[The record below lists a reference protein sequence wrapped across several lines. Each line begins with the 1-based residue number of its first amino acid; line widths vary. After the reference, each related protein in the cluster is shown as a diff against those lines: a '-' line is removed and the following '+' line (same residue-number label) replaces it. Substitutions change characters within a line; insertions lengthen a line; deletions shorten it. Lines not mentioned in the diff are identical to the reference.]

1 MDIAR
6 SEIGTKTLTGRC
18 RRSSDQ
24 HAEAAKPSP
33 ENVFAGRSTVSYLQ
47 TPPSGNTDLE
57 QRTKEL
63 RSLLREFKANPS
75 LLSGDD
81 ANGWV
86 EPGLPPGQ
94 VRAGV
99 LAVGGTTADVTLVRV
114 VDPASG
120 KIWLI
125 SNDTVARIPKLYA
138 QMESEAPTWAYTRP
152 RLSWSLSWPHRPRHY
167 QGCHQLQLGNPMALF
182 VKICSVIEGA

>member
-1 MDIAR
+1 MLRPQSLAR
-6 SEIGTKTLTGRC
+6 RMSLL
-18 RRSSDQ
+18 
-24 HAEAAKPSP
+24 
-33 ENVFAGRSTVSYLQ
+33 AGSTVSYLQ

-125 SNDTVARIPKLYA
+125 SNDTVARMQSSMPRWKAKRQPGLTSTQTLLVVVI
-138 QMESEAPTWAYTRP
+138 APPPT
-152 RLSWSLSWPHRPRHY
+152 RHY
-167 QGCHQLQLGNPMALF
+167 QSATNCRLAIRWLCL
-182 VKICSVIEGA
+182 